1 MINETGGVVIEEYVG
16 LKPKLYLFL
25 VYNNKYKKTK
35 DVNKNTVA
43 TIGHNG
49 YKDVLLNCKCIRQSM
64 SRIQCKDHRIRT
76 YEIRQISLP
85 FRQWI

>member
-49 YKDVLLNCKCIRQSM
+49 YKDVLLNYKCIRQSM
-64 SRIQCKDHRIRT
+64 SRIQCKYHRIRT

>member
-25 VYNNKYKKTK
+25 VYNNKYEKTK

-43 TIGHNG
+43 TIGHNE
-49 YKDVLLNCKCIRQSM
+49 YKDVLLNYKCIRQSM
-64 SRIQCKDHRIRT
+64 NRIQRKDHRIRT

>member
-43 TIGHNG
+43 KIGHNG
-49 YKDVLLNCKCIRQSM
+49 YKDVLLNYRCIRQSM
-64 SRIQCKDHRIRT
+64 NRIQRKDHRIRT

>member
-35 DVNKNTVA
+35 DINKNTVA

-49 YKDVLLNCKCIRQSM
+49 YKDVLLNYKCIRQSM
-64 SRIQCKDHRIRT
+64 SIIQCKDHRIRT